1 MKELEELMKGA
12 DVEYIGLLSHLSF
25 RGTEE
30 TNSGDFAWEYN
41 SRPRL
46 GLVVD

>member
-1 MKELEELMKGA
+1 MKMKELEGLMKGA

-30 TNSGDFAWEYN
+30 TNPGDFACE
-41 SRPRL
+41 
-46 GLVVD
+46 